1 MSAITTH
8 VLDAVLGKPAA
19 GVRIRLER
27 REAEKRA
34 VDKSEIDGCEADR
47 RQADRRE
54 AARRKAAPPCSY
66 AERRD
71 ADRRETD
78 RREAERCDAGQWV
91 EVGASA
97 TDADGRCRDLTKDV
111 EAGVYRLTFSTGAYL
126 EGQGRTGIYPEIS
139 ITFNCGG
146 EANYHLPLLLSDN
159 SYTTYRGS

>member
-1 MSAITTH
+1 MFWMQYSASRPPAFESGWRDVKPRNEQSTKAKST
-8 VLDAVLGKPAA
+8 DAKPTGA
-19 GVRIRLER
+19 RLTG
-27 REAEKRA
+27 AK
-34 VDKSEIDGCEADR
+34 
-47 RQADRRE
+47 
-54 AARRKAAPPCSY
+54 PPD
-66 AERRD
+66 AKPPD